1 MHIYNIEIK
10 YLFLYIDKTVILCL
24 PFFHPLYNI
33 MEGKNLINFSKKVL
47 TLILGFGQEN
57 ARI

>member
-33 MEGKNLINFSKKVL
+33 MKGKKLINFLKKVL
-47 TLILGFGQEN
+47 TLILGFVK
-57 ARI
+57 I